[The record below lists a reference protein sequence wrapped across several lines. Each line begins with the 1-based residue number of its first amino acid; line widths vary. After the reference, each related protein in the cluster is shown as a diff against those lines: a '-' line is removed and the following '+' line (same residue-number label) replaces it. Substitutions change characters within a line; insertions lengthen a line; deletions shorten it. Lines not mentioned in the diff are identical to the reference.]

1 MRERCFLVAI
11 PALILGIM
19 FSFLAFP
26 SEELSWWEKE
36 ARQLMNDDVMWLMK
50 LCFGLGGVMLLAA
63 FIIGPS
69 KE

>member
-1 MRERCFLVAI
+1 
-11 PALILGIM
+11 M